1 MFATRADL
9 LARSNAVRLAQL
21 AVPADHEFPSADQA
35 LRVFIETGAH
45 LSGLTVAERAGIV
58 LAMDAID
65 RCLADADALLIS
77 YGIPPGTQSTLLARF
92 SATVALYYLQGAE
105 RMTEDVQDA
114 YESVLALLDKFQK
127 GTLPGLV
134 PPEPSGLADIQ
145 SGPSRY
151 PPRFSVAGGD
161 D

>member
-9 LARSNAVRLAQL
+9 LARSNAMRLAQL
-21 AVPADHEFPSADQA
+21 AVPADHDFPSADKA
-35 LRVFIETGAH
+35 LRKVIDGGNMC
-45 LSGLTVAERAGIV
+45 GLTVEEQAAIV
-58 LAMDAID
+58 LALDAID
-65 RCLADADALLIS
+65 RCLADADALLVS
-77 YGIPPGTQSTLLARF
+77 YGIPPQAQSTLLSRF
-92 SATVALYYLQGAE
+92 SSTIALYYLQGAE

-114 YESVLALLDKFQK
+114 YESVLALLDKYHK

-151 PPRFSVAGGD
+151 PPRFSVAGED